1 MFLIFPSPS
10 INLLCPF
17 FFLVKRKKLWGDGS
31 YRECCWCVW
40 GKGGVSWRIE
50 RVGVCLDSRE
60 SVSLLFWRGLKQTAR
75 RGEPGRMRP
84 PWAARKD

>member
-17 FFLVKRKKLWGDGS
+17 FFSSEKKKVVGGWELQRVLLVCLGKR
-31 YRECCWCVW
+31 
-40 GKGGVSWRIE
+40 GVSWRIE